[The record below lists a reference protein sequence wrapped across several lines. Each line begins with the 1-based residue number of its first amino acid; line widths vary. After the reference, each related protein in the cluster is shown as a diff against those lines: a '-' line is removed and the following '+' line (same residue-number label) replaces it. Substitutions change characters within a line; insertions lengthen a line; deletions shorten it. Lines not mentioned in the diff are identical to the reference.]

1 MAKNP
6 ANIALY
12 PPTPARNLC
21 GGYCTLADARE
32 MGYTESG
39 EKTKQSG
46 YISRRGDIENS
57 IVYIAGKGKRS
68 GQLYYLAPAY
78 DSTFYCWRVWLTK
91 RGAAI

>member
-6 ANIALY
+6 GNSALY
-12 PPTPARNLC
+12 PPRPARDIFGDWL
-21 GGYCTLADARE
+21 TLAAARE
-32 MGYTESG
+32 MGLTESG
-39 EKTKQSG
+39 EKTKQNG
-46 YISRRGDIENS
+46 YVSRRGDIENS
-57 IVYIAGKGKRS
+57 IVYIAGKGKRY